1 MNWHEFI
8 FSEKPAHRIRRH
20 IIFWLLW
27 WIYFATTYY
36 YYLQV
41 GLKKIAFG
49 NLGSILLVKSFPLIL
64 IQIAA
69 CYFFIYILL
78 PRYLL
83 TKKYFLL
90 TAGILFLAA
99 FLLTGGYFIQHDIFP
114 FIDATYH
121 YKISEVNNTLWWTN
135 INSGLLTAPKV
146 IAAATIIKL
155 AKRWYLKQKEKERL
169 EKEKLIT
176 DLKLMKA
183 QIRPGFLFSSLDQ
196 IYKCAKKKSPEAPE
210 LLLKLADLL
219 SYLLYEC
226 DEPKV
231 PLEKELNMMKE
242 YMALEKVRYGS
253 RLELETV
260 IKGEVRKRQI
270 APLLLL
276 PFIENSFKHC
286 SNVATQPWINLQIS
300 LDNET
305 LLMKLINGVAFGYE
319 EPCNSVPEVMN
330 IEKRLQLL
338 YPGKYE
344 LKRYVENEIYI
355 VLLKINLGEGS
366 RPEYPASKSIN
377 GHKFKTAYAIR

>member
-1 MNWHEFI
+1 MNWHEFV

-27 WIYFATTYY
+27 WIYFSATYY

-41 GLKKIAFG
+41 GLQKIAFG
-49 NLGSILLVKSFPLIL
+49 NLSSILLVKSLLLISVHL
-64 IQIAA
+64 SA
-69 CYFFIYILL
+69 CYFFIYISL
-78 PRYLL
+78 PRCLL

-90 TAGILFLAA
+90 VVSIILLAA
-99 FLLTGGYFIQHDIFP
+99 FLLTAGYFIHHDIFP
-114 FIDATYH
+114 FIDTAYH
-121 YKISEVNNTLWWTN
+121 YKIASANNTIWWTS

-146 IAAATIIKL
+146 IAAAAAIKL
-155 AKRWYLKQKEKERL
+155 VKRWYLKQKEKERL

-176 DLKLMKA
+176 DLQLMKA
-183 QIRPGFLFSSLDQ
+183 QIRPCFLFSSLDQ
-196 IYKCAKKKSPEAPE
+196 IYKSAKKNSPQAPE

-231 PLEKELNMMKE
+231 PLEKELSMMKE
-242 YMALEKVRYGS
+242 YMSLEKARHGS
-253 RLELETV
+253 KLELETV
-260 IKGEVRKRQI
+260 IKGEIKNKQI

-286 SNVATQPWINLQIS
+286 DNQVEQPWINLEIAIA
-300 LDNET
+300 NET
-305 LLMKLINGVAFGYE
+305 LLMKLINGVALPYTQ
-319 EPCNSVPEVMN
+319 PDNSTDDIIN
-330 IEKRLQLL
+330 IEKRLELL

-355 VLLKINLGEGS
+355 VRLKINLGETSLPG
-366 RPEYPASKSIN
+366 YPASKVIN
-377 GHKFKTAYAIR
+377 GHLFKRDYAI

>member
-1 MNWHEFI
+1 MNWHEFV
-8 FSEKPAHRIRRH
+8 FSENPAQRTRRH

-27 WIYFATTYY
+27 WIYFAATYY

-41 GLKKIAFG
+41 GLQKIDFG
-49 NLGSILLVKSFPLIL
+49 NLGSILLVKSFLLIL
-64 IQIAA
+64 IHLAA

-78 PRYLL
+78 PRYLV
-83 TKKYFLL
+83 TKKYFSL
-90 TAGILFLAA
+90 TAGIILLAA
-99 FLLTGGYFIQHDIFP
+99 FLLTGGYFIQHDLFP
-114 FIDATYH
+114 FIDATYY
-121 YKISEVNNTLWWTN
+121 YKISESNNTLWWTN

-146 IAAATIIKL
+146 IAAATVIKL

-176 DLKLMKA
+176 DLQLMKA

-196 IYKCAKKKSPEAPE
+196 IYKCAKKKLPEAPE

-231 PLEKELNMMKE
+231 SLEKELNMMKE
-242 YMALEKVRYGS
+242 YMALEKARYGS

-260 IKGEVRKRQI
+260 IKGEVGNKHI

-286 SNVATQPWINLQIS
+286 SNEAEQPWINLQIN
-300 LDNET
+300 LENET
-305 LLMKLINGVAFGYE
+305 LLMKLINGVA
-319 EPCNSVPEVMN
+319 
-330 IEKRLQLL
+330 
-338 YPGKYE
+338 
-344 LKRYVENEIYI
+344 
-355 VLLKINLGEGS
+355 
-366 RPEYPASKSIN
+366 
-377 GHKFKTAYAIR
+377 